1 MLKPSIFTSA
11 ISIFAITISMT
22 AGVSNAQEHE
32 GCFMIN
38 SSNRVVS
45 LEEVCEK
52 GRLGIAIE
60 AIKREENPIIAN
72 GLKLT
77 RKSQGIYDVKG
88 EIKNQSSRPIQLISY
103 QLKFIKSSKE
113 IGRSLVVVNTNLQP
127 GEAIGV
133 NEIVFDTKLGN
144 IGSPK
149 SVTIE
154 IDDVKYKD

>member
-1 MLKPSIFTSA
+1 
-11 ISIFAITISMT
+11 MT

-60 AIKREENPIIAN
+60 AIKREENPVIAN
-72 GLKLT
+72 NLKLT
-77 RKSQGIYDVKG
+77 RKPSGDYDVKG

-113 IGRSLVVVNTNLQP
+113 IARISVRPNTNLQP

-133 NEIVFDTKLGN
+133 NETVFSTKLGN
-144 IGSPK
+144 IGSTR

-154 IDDVKYKD
+154 IDEVQYKE

>member
-1 MLKPSIFTSA
+1 MLKPSLFTSTL
-11 ISIFAITISMT
+11 SIVAITISMT
-22 AGVSNAQEHE
+22 AGLSNAQEHE

-60 AIKREENPIIAN
+60 AIKREENPVIAN
-72 GLKLT
+72 NLKLT
-77 RKSQGIYDVKG
+77 RRPTGNYDVKG

-113 IGRSLVVVNTNLQP
+113 IARISVSANTN
-127 GEAIGV
+127 
-133 NEIVFDTKLGN
+133 
-144 IGSPK
+144 
-149 SVTIE
+149 
-154 IDDVKYKD
+154 